1 MVRLW
6 AFERDYLMNTNS
18 WNRLRYT
25 LYAPFYDAAIQA
37 LDESRQRAI
46 GLLGLCTNE
55 RVLIVGAGTGEDLR
69 YIPPEVEVVATDI
82 TPAMVEQIRAKAALL
97 NRTITARV
105 MDGQSLTFASGQFD
119 AVVLNLIVAVIP
131 DPVACMREAARVLKP
146 GGRIVIFDKFLREEH
161 SPSVMRRALDLVIG
175 ILATNI
181 NRKLEPILDSAAL
194 CIDHQEPAVKY
205 SRLGFTIA
213 LLRKC

>member
-1 MVRLW
+1 
-6 AFERDYLMNTNS
+6 MNTNS

-25 LYAPFYDAAIQA
+25 LYAPFYDAAIRMF
-37 LDESRQRAI
+37 DESRQRAI
-46 GLLGLCTNE
+46 SLLRLCTNE

-69 YIPPEVEVVATDI
+69 YMPPEVEVVATDI
-82 TPAMVEQIRAKAALL
+82 TPAMVEKIRAKAVLL
-97 NRTITARV
+97 NRTITATV

-146 GGRIVIFDKFLREEH
+146 SGRIVIFDKFLQEQH
-161 SPSVMRRALDLVIG
+161 SPSVMRRVLDLVMG
-175 ILATNI
+175 TLATNI
-181 NRKLEPILDSAAL
+181 NRKLQPIVDSAAL
-194 CIDHQEPAVKY
+194 CIDLQEPAVKY
-205 SRLGFTIA
+205 SKLGFTIA